1 MIDILKGNNWDN
13 KFLLLSDIYN
23 RNLNLSEKEI
33 ALVRKTAR
41 GIMMI
46 YEGLLKN
53 EFTESQLLWIKDHI
67 DMLKQLM
74 NYQH

>member
-33 ALVRKTAR
+33 ALVRKTAI
-41 GIMMI
+41 GIMMV

-74 NYQH
+74 NY

>member
-53 EFTESQLLWIKDHI
+53 EFTEPQLLWIKDHV

-74 NYQH
+74 NY